1 MGATGSASISANNL
15 TLTVSSTP
23 ALQFG
28 LFFYGGDEDFFF
40 VGDGAICVKPPLNR
54 VYPVIITDGGG
65 MGSLALDL
73 GSPPFSAGG
82 GQIAPFETW
91 HFQFWFRDPPGGPA
105 GFNFSDGLA
114 VTFCP

>member
-1 MGATGSASISANNL
+1 MIL
-15 TLTVSSTP
+15 
-23 ALQFG
+23 
-28 LFFYGGDEDFFF
+28 
-40 VGDGAICVKPPLNR
+40 
-54 VYPVIITDGGG
+54 TDGGG

-91 HFQFWFRDPPGGPA
+91 HFQFWFRDPTGGPA